1 MKKYI
6 KILFCLILFSF
17 FCGNI
22 FAQDV
27 VIVPPETF
35 VNCVEK
41 KANFVGGEKAM
52 MQWLGKN
59 LRMPTNAENVSGTFK
74 VYCQFKIDTLG
85 NVTNVK
91 VTKSS
96 KMDVLDDEA
105 VRVIQAMP
113 KWKPAEQDCKKVTSF
128 YTLPIV
134 FKLEEELKIQ
144 MIKE

>member
-1 MKKYI
+1 MKKF

-17 FCGNI
+17 FCGNV
-22 FAQDV
+22 FAQK
-27 VIVPPETF
+27 
-35 VNCVEK
+35 VEK
-41 KANFVGGEKAM
+41 SDFLIHCIDVRAEFPGGEKAM

-74 VYCQFKIDTLG
+74 VSCQFKIDTLG
-85 NVTNVK
+85 NVTGVK
-91 VTKSS
+91 VMKSS